1 MMKNL
6 ENFCFINPWR
16 DSKLWWNEWKQQ
28 PQNQNSEMPQ
38 EIEVFE
44 TFWGEKKKLPD
55 TITLIM
61 MMVWA
66 ILSMVI
72 KYYNMKAIFGL
83 Y

>member
-1 MMKNL
+1 MKNL
-6 ENFCFINPWR
+6 ENFCFINPWW
-16 DSKLWWNEWKQQ
+16 DIKLWWNEWKQQ

-44 TFWGEKKKLPD
+44 TFWGEKKVPD
-55 TITLIM
+55 TITLVM

>member
-1 MMKNL
+1 
-6 ENFCFINPWR
+6 
-16 DSKLWWNEWKQQ
+16 
-28 PQNQNSEMPQ
+28 MPQ

-61 MMVWA
+61 VMVWD

-72 KYYNMKAIFGL
+72 KYYNMKAIFGW